1 MSANLNRRIPLR
13 DADRAPH
20 RGDEPAGCVPVA
32 AAAYLVSLIIIA
44 ILCLF

>member
-13 DADRAPH
+13 DADRALH
-20 RGDEPAGCVPVA
+20 RGDEHAGCVPLAVA
-32 AAAYLVSLIIIA
+32 AYFVSLIIIA